1 MKTMQKLKAL
11 AITLLLIVVAVLSAL
26 SLHQLNVIHHQTELL
41 KLIHDEDVNT
51 WCDVICETDEYQ
63 SLIQIYDPGF

>member
-26 SLHQLNVIHHQTELL
+26 SLHQLNVIHRQTELL

>member
-11 AITLLLIVVAVLSAL
+11 AITLLLIVIAILAASF
-26 SLHQLNVIHHQTELL
+26 LHQMDVIHRQTELL
-41 KLIHDEDVNT
+41 KLIHDEDINT

>member
-1 MKTMQKLKAL
+1 MQKLKAL

-26 SLHQLNVIHHQTELL
+26 SLHQLNVIHCQTELL

>member
-11 AITLLLIVVAVLSAL
+11 AITLLLIVVAILAASF
-26 SLHQLNVIHHQTELL
+26 LHQMDIIHRQTELL

>member
-11 AITLLLIVVAVLSAL
+11 AITLLLIVIEILAASF
-26 SLHQLNVIHHQTELL
+26 LHQMDVIHRQTELL
-41 KLIHDEDVNT
+41 KLIHDEDINT

>member
-1 MKTMQKLKAL
+1 MQKLKAL
-11 AITLLLIVVAVLSAL
+11 AITLLLIVIAILAASF
-26 SLHQLNVIHHQTELL
+26 LHQMDVIHRQTELL
-41 KLIHDEDVNT
+41 KLIHDEDINT